1 MDLLAVWVGPKWERK
16 SCSLNRK
23 PGPMRQG
30 SNPKR
35 MRGRG
40 NSGRKNSNP
49 RSNNYESNGPEVKV
63 RGNAQQVVEKYL
75 ALGRD
80 ASLTD
85 DRVAA
90 ENYFQH
96 AEHYFRLMT
105 ANGGGTEQ
113 RDQSASKPNESNNR
127 QQENNQTGENTAA
140 SPETPPPE
148 APKVDG
154 ASAADQPAS
163 VDDPASAPQPEI
175 GDSDSARPE

>member
-1 MDLLAVWVGPKWERK
+1 
-16 SCSLNRK
+16 
-23 PGPMRQG
+23 
-30 SNPKR
+30 

-40 NSGRKNSNP
+40 NNGRKNSNP

-75 ALGRD
+75 ALARD

-90 ENYFQH
+90 ENFFQH

-113 RDQSASKPNESNNR
+113 REQSASQSNDSNNR
-127 QQENNQTGENTAA
+127 QQGNNQPGENSAT
-140 SPETPPPE
+140 SPESPE
-148 APKVDG
+148 KPSTDAPAEARNK
-154 ASAADQPAS
+154 ADNQPAP

-175 GDSDSARPE
+175 GDSDNARPE

>member
-1 MDLLAVWVGPKWERK
+1 
-16 SCSLNRK
+16 
-23 PGPMRQG
+23 MRQG

-40 NSGRKNSNP
+40 NNGRKSSSP
-49 RSNNYESNGPEVKV
+49 RSNNYDSNGPDVKV

-75 ALGRD
+75 ALARD

-96 AEHYFRLMT
+96 AEHYYRLMT
-105 ANGGGTEQ
+105 ANGG
-113 RDQSASKPNESNNR
+113 
-127 QQENNQTGENTAA
+127 
-140 SPETPPPE
+140 
-148 APKVDG
+148 
-154 ASAADQPAS
+154 AADQGEKATPQPAATGDQS
-163 VDDPASAPQPEI
+163 QGEPKSSESSASAPEATEAQSDSNPENIDNVDDQPAPVDDPASAPQPEI